1 MNLLNTIEHLP
12 SVAHNKYSY
21 KIYRK
26 PSRRIPIGYDIYY
39 MIYGIW
45 SCPKCWQHFPYRVLK
60 EQTVIRHK
68 PVRGLWLKV
77 LMQQKIQFN
86 RNPFISKRFWN
97 VKDWHLQLFCTSLL
111 SWDIDVCLICK
122 YNVLLMMSHCIM
134 SCWKDFWMTQSLTF
148 LNLFE
153 MNGFLLNWIF
163 RCISTLI

>member
-86 RNPFISKRFWN
+86 RNPFISKRFRN
-97 VKDWHLQLFCTSLL
+97 VKDWVIQKSFQQDIMQCDIISRTLYLHIKQTSI
-111 SWDIDVCLICK
+111 SQERSEVQKSCK
-122 YNVLLMMSHCIM
+122 C
-134 SCWKDFWMTQSLTF
+134 QSLTF
-148 LNLFE
+148 QNLFE
-153 MNGFLLNWIF
+153 MKGFLLNWIF
-163 RCISTLI
+163 RCI